1 MLGDLYARGYRE
13 SGHRG
18 AGATGLTV
26 LSITPGGGTLLRFR
40 LWAAGAASS
49 GSGAASGVSSGSG
62 VGSGVS
68 SGSGVGSGVPSGSGV
83 GSGVPSGSGVGS
95 GVSSGSGVG
104 SGVSSGSGAGSG
116 VSSGSGAGSGVSS
129 GAGWVEAVSAE
140 EAGSFSPQDVRK
152 RQRQKAAEMTVSA
165 SFMIALTFGDISFF
179 TRIISDILRWR
190 VELNGDSWQ
199 VGYKQVDRNSPYLIT

>member
-95 GVSSGSGVG
+95 G
-104 SGVSSGSGAGSG
+104 A
-116 VSSGSGAGSGVSS
+116 SS
-129 GAGWVEAVSAE
+129 GAGWVEPVSAE

-165 SFMIALTFGDISFF
+165 SFMISERSVISA
-179 TRIISDILRWR
+179 TLRGLFPTSFDGR

-199 VGYKQVDRNSPYLIT
+199 VRHKQKGRNLPYLIT

>member
-95 GVSSGSGVG
+95 GVSSGSG
-104 SGVSSGSGAGSG
+104 
-116 VSSGSGAGSGVSS
+116 AGSGVSS

>member
-1 MLGDLYARGYRE
+1 MLGDLYARRHRE

-26 LSITPGGGTLLRFR
+26 LSITLGGGTLLRFR

-49 GSGAASGVSSGSG
+49 GSGAASGVSSG
-62 VGSGVS
+62 
-68 SGSGVGSGVPSGSGV
+68 
-83 GSGVPSGSGVGS
+83 
-95 GVSSGSGVG
+95 
-104 SGVSSGSGAGSG
+104 
-116 VSSGSGAGSGVSS
+116 
-129 GAGWVEAVSAE
+129 AGWVEPGSAE

-199 VGYKQVDRNSPYLIT
+199 VGYKQVDWNSPYLIT

>member
-83 GSGVPSGSGVGS
+83 GSGVP
-95 GVSSGSGVG
+95 SGSGVG

>member
-1 MLGDLYARGYRE
+1 MLGDLYARRHRE

-62 VGSGVS
+62 VDSGVSSGSGVDSGVS

-83 GSGVPSGSGVGS
+83 
-95 GVSSGSGVG
+95 
-104 SGVSSGSGAGSG
+104 GSG